1 MNIPKRGKLYRD
13 QSYAKI
19 GDRIK
24 VYPLLTA
31 QPYHAIVQKV
41 YSNKFGRVSYATNRG
56 LVITEELIP
65 QHHARVLPSSNPK
78 VK

>member
-41 YSNKFGRVSYATNRG
+41 
-56 LVITEELIP
+56 
-65 QHHARVLPSSNPK
+65 
-78 VK
+78 